1 MAGMVAARFGLW
13 ISDLTITQVLQEK
26 VPEEHRGT
34 IGGVQNGLNSAMDTI
49 KFILVIGLPEQ
60 ETFGW
65 LILASF
71 ASIGMGAILYI
82 TYAIKLNNN
91 SKTIENPATVYQAT
105 SDSSTDLKSAAKV

>member
-34 IGGVQNGLNSAMDTI
+34 IGGVQNGINSAMDTI
-49 KFILVIGLPEQ
+49 KFILVIVLPEQ

-71 ASIGMGAILYI
+71 ASICIGAISYT
-82 TYAIKLNNN
+82 TYAIKLNN
-91 SKTIENPATVYQAT
+91 SKTIENPATLYQAT
-105 SDSSTDLKSAAKV
+105 SDSTTDVKNAAKV